1 MHFVKHISFF
11 AAKHILSLANG
22 KPKFL
27 HSFLR
32 HAKPSGAYI
41 DVAEFRVPNVQ
52 FDEEEYFSK
61 TNLSDCD
68 RSEFKT
74 IFGLVSHTEARN
86 IREKA
91 KIVKK
96 RLLRSQQRQKDFLN
110 KHNAHNC

>member
-27 HSFLR
+27 HSFLG

-68 RSEFKT
+68 KSEFKT

-91 KIVKK
+91 KIVKR
-96 RLLRSQQRQKDFLN
+96 RLLRPQQRQDDF
-110 KHNAHNC
+110 

>member
-1 MHFVKHISFF
+1 MHFVTHISFF

-27 HSFLR
+27 HSFLG
-32 HAKPSGAYI
+32 HARPSGAYI